1 MATQDLAYRAP
12 STLTDDGLALQ
23 TSGGATPAGPA
34 THPAFFRGF
43 MTRPEQCAQ
52 GLIAL
57 SNVAQSRYHQPN
69 LAYLRD
75 PVATSHGDR
84 VRFESFSGC
93 CGVYARMDVL
103 EGGLDGD
110 ILGRGTTNVDINP
123 PLREALARVGGGEPL
138 RVEIGADELAVDT
151 LDGRTVERKVPLPE
165 RWVRGFAE
173 VAPIVAGMRERAV
186 LDAVAARRFLRGLPR
201 SGGAPLWVVA
211 SGRGLRVTAR
221 PASGAIALAG
231 PSRLDSMIPLLRFA
245 SGLRIWG
252 PDVDSRSHPV
262 ASAWELVLGDARYVV
277 VLSPDATRGFSGE
290 GAALHLIAD
299 DEADRLGEY
308 VADELAWDPTI
319 SAATIAGATGLGA
332 DRVTTGLAQLGA
344 SGRVGFDL
352 AEGSYFH
359 RELPYESD
367 VEKANP
373 RLRNARRLVAQG
385 AVRIEGSRAV
395 VTVDDHVQH
404 ITLGDATSCTCQWW
418 AKYQG
423 TRGPCKHVLA
433 VQILLGVKV

>member
-1 MATQDLAYRAP
+1 M
-12 STLTDDGLALQ
+12 TDAGLALQ

-43 MTRPEQCAQ
+43 MTRAEQCAQ

-123 PLREALARVGGGEPL
+123 PLREALARVGGVEPM
-138 RVEIGADELAVDT
+138 RVEIGADEMAIDT
-151 LDGRTVERKVPLPE
+151 LDGRVVERKVPLPE

-173 VAPIVAGMRERAV
+173 VAPIVSGMRERAV
-186 LDAVAARRFLRGLPR
+186 LDAVEARRFLRGLPR
-201 SGGAPLWVVA
+201 SASAPLWVVS
-211 SGRGLRVTAR
+211 SGRGLRVTSR
-221 PASGAIALAG
+221 PAPGAVSLAG
-231 PSRLDSMIPLLRFA
+231 PSRLESMIPLLRFA
-245 SGLRIWG
+245 SGLRVWG
-252 PDVDSRSHPV
+252 PDVESRSHPA
-262 ASAWELVLGDARYVV
+262 ASAWELVLGDARYVLV
-277 VLSPDATRGFSGE
+277 ISPDATRGFSGE
-290 GAALHLIAD
+290 GAALHLLAD
-299 DEADRLGEY
+299 EDADRVAEY
-308 VADELAWDPTI
+308 VGDELAWDPTI
-319 SAATIAGATGLGA
+319 AHDALASATGLAA
-332 DRVTTGLAQLGA
+332 DQVATGLAQLGA

-352 AEGSYFH
+352 AEEAYFH
-359 RELPYESD
+359 RELPYDTD

-373 RLRNARRLVAQG
+373 RLRNARRLVESG

-404 ITLGDATSCTCQWW
+404 VALGDVTSCTCQWW
-418 AKYQG
+418 GKYQG

-433 VQILLGVKV
+433 VQILIGARV